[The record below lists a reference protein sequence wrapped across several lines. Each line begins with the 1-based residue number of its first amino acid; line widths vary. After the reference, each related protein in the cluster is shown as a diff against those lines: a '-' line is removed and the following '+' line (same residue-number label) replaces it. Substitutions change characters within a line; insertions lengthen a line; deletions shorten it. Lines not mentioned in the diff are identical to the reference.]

1 MVVPSYLNYFSQGID
16 SSPLKSNFCYHCF
29 ILGEPV
35 IPLVDMGFA
44 ISATAINS
52 REHFRKMQEVIK
64 TFVDKYGS
72 QRIAY
77 SVLTF
82 GSNPTISVRF
92 SDAAN
97 GDEVL
102 MSIIN
107 NIPQNE
113 ARASL
118 DKALHGAKELF
129 KDSNGARK
137 DAMKVLVVITDE
149 KSDSLEQ
156 EVKKAAQRLDENDI
170 RVIGIALGDGSDGE
184 LEGITDIEGD
194 VINTTDSTSPE
205 KIVEKVVEQ
214 VLNSKFLSNVFYFVC
229 RTGDHINNI
238 RRSFFYAN
246 STLTRKCPDSQLMK
260 IFLSSFVLFVF
271 QIGT

>member
-1 MVVPSYLNYFSQGID
+1 MVVPSYLNYFSRGID

-214 VLNSKFLSNVFYFVC
+214 VLNSKFLSNIFYFVC
-229 RTGDHINNI
+229 RTGDHISNI
-238 RRSFFYAN
+238 RRSFF
-246 STLTRKCPDSQLMK
+246 M
-260 IFLSSFVLFVF
+260 
-271 QIGT
+271 QIQHLLASAQIHSL